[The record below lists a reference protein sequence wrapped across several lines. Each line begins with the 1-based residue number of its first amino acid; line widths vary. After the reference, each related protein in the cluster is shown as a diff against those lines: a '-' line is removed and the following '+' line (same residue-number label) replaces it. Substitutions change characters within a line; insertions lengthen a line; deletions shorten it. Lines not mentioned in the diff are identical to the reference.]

1 MRSTALSAA
10 TRSAS
15 RGWQRDPQLA
25 QFVAAIVSAAHRRF
39 SDLGRN
45 DLAMTLVVPG
55 REKAKGA
62 SLHGNRPIYPASVV
76 KLFYMVAAQAWLE
89 AGKLR
94 PTAELRSA
102 LAAMIG
108 QSSN

>member
-1 MRSTALSAA
+1 
-10 TRSAS
+10 
-15 RGWQRDPQLA
+15 
-25 QFVAAIVSAAHRRF
+25 
-39 SDLGRN
+39 
-45 DLAMTLVVPG
+45 MTLVVPG

-102 LAAMIG
+102 LAAIWTAIWPDARSCSCPGMGADIAYCPANSIIAPTSG
-108 QSSN
+108 P